1 MREGYAQNPWR
12 DKANAGMEE
21 GVAASAGAKGQETP
35 IFPSDER
42 TVTAPAGGA
51 M

>member
-21 GVAASAGAKGQETP
+21 VGGAASAGAKGQETP
-35 IFPSDER
+35 ILPSDEQ
-42 TVTAPAGGA
+42 
-51 M
+51 